1 MPCRRSLMLFGLLY
15 LPAALL
21 AAALG
26 IFVATSQAL
35 AAQAATAV
43 TVLVRDLEG
52 EPLPDIAFTVV
63 DAGDVEQVA
72 VTDATGKVEVSIAG
86 TSVWL
91 REATG
96 PDGSALEMD
105 SNSIDGGLRLPLDGT
120 PLVLGFMLDGPLL
133 FRAPEVLDN
142 PAFPE
147 GELVELA
154 GAASGATDVT
164 ETNVAVAAPETSMA
178 VEPAETAAPASS
190 FPVALAFIVAVV
202 VIALLLLLVVWLRQV
217 RRYREGVGR
226 GQR

>member
-1 MPCRRSLMLFGLLY
+1 MLFGLLY
-15 LPAALL
+15 LPAVLL

-35 AAQAATAV
+35 AAQAATSV

-63 DAGDVEQVA
+63 DAGDVEQVT
-72 VTDATGKVEVSIAG
+72 VTDAKGKVEVSIVGA
-86 TSVWL
+86 SVWL

-147 GELVELA
+147 GELLEEPVTTA
-154 GAASGATDVT
+154 VGSAASSETSEAVAPSGAPAAPT
-164 ETNVAVAAPETSMA
+164 ETP
-178 VEPAETAAPASS
+178 APASG
-190 FPVALAFIVAVV
+190 FPLALILVLVAVT
-202 VIALLLLLVVWLRQV
+202 IALLLLLFVWLRQV
-217 RRYREGVGR
+217 RRYRDGLGR
-226 GQR
+226 GQP